1 MTDTTPHRATPAQW
15 ADVESWAAEGLSCY
29 SSILELR
36 SRLEAL
42 EAGATCPHVVTGA
55 EGTSYCALA
64 EQQAA
69 APSGPAP
76 AESLVEVVR
85 QAILRHG
92 DGLTYSDEARAAI
105 RTVAEWINNRGQHM
119 AATILLKEVKR

>member
-1 MTDTTPHRATPAQW
+1 MTDTTPHRATAEQW

-42 EAGATCPHVVTGA
+42 EASATCPHVVSSD

-69 APSGPAP
+69 TPPKPAP
-76 AESLVEVVR
+76 AGSLVKTVHI
-85 QAILRHG
+85 AISTAMGHG
-92 DGLTYSDEARAAI
+92 PSEARAAI
-105 RTVAEWINNRGQHM
+105 RAVAEWLRENEISFH
-119 AATILLKEVKR
+119 AAYCLDRELKQ